1 MKASRGPSRRAA
13 DGPRSAGGLEKRCRP
28 RSGLSIVI
36 PVTTRLGRDMI
47 KAFEETLLSVLEN
60 RPERAE
66 VIVVLGCE
74 YSDPWNIREEVEFL
88 RAPEG
93 SSLVACVNVGLAAC
107 SGEIVHVL
115 APGWRATPD
124 WADAAV
130 ARFESSKVGA
140 VVPAIVSEK
149 DRSRT
154 ISQGIAYRAGGRRV
168 VVKPP
173 RARPG
178 EAAVRPAWGPPLQ
191 AGFWRAEVLELDGH
205 GFAATCGDTHAD
217 CDLAV
222 AARIA
227 GYETVVETKSCVV
240 ESSRKVPNQAAFSAG
255 LHAERLFWRSA
266 AGRPT
271 VLPLVSHVLEIVRHA
286 VARAPFGTLPMLAG
300 RAVALVQFGSYLG
313 RYRRLRAIA
322 SSLADDADGRIL
334 RMDAAEESLRG
345 PSQRSH
351 EPLRRSA

>member
-1 MKASRGPSRRAA
+1 MKVSRAPSRGVVGGPSF
-13 DGPRSAGGLEKRCRP
+13 GVGLEKRCRP

-36 PVTTRLGRDMI
+36 PVTSRLGRDVI
-47 KAFEETLLSVLEN
+47 QSFEETLVSVLEN
-60 RPERAE
+60 RPDDTE

-74 YSDPWNIREEVEFL
+74 YSDPWNIRDEVEFV

-93 SSLVACVNVGLAAC
+93 SSLVACVNIGLGAC
-107 SGEIVHVL
+107 SGEVVHVL

-130 ARFESSKVGA
+130 ERFESPKVGA
-140 VVPAIVSEK
+140 VVPVIVSEK
-149 DRSRT
+149 DRSRV
-154 ISQGIAYRAGGRRV
+154 ISQGIAYRSGGQRV

-173 RARPG
+173 RVRAGEPG
-178 EAAVRPAWGPPLQ
+178 VRPAWAPPLQ

-205 GFAATCGDTHAD
+205 GFAATCGDSHAD

-227 GYETVVETKSCVV
+227 GYETVVEPKSSVV
-240 ESSRKVPNQAAFSAG
+240 ESSRKVPAVSGFRAG
-255 LHAERLFWRSA
+255 LHAERLFWRAA

-271 VLPLVSHVLEIVRHA
+271 VLPLVSHIFEIVRHA
-286 VARAPFGTLPMLAG
+286 VARAPFGTLPMFAG
-300 RAVALVQFGSYLG
+300 RAVALLQFGSYLA
-313 RYRRLRAIA
+313 RYRRLKAIA
-322 SSLADDADGRIL
+322 ASAAGESGERIL
-334 RMDAAEESLRG
+334 RLDGGNQLLRG
-345 PSQRSH
+345 PSQKRR